1 MNFCKRCGSMTTIW
15 TGAKEETTD
24 GLGASVVSTEGTT
37 RRIKNKNGNHSIL
50 DVPFPSAIKYY
61 NKFMG
66 GVDKSDQLIGYH
78 RVIHQT
84 KNIGKP
90 YSTICLKS
98 VWPMHLSYRHRTT
111 EWFLIKISS
120 FLPMGLLITKIVF
133 KIFSKYS
140 QNERICQ

>member
-1 MNFCKRCGSMTTIW
+1 
-15 TGAKEETTD
+15 
-24 GLGASVVSTEGTT
+24 
-37 RRIKNKNGNHSIL
+37 
-50 DVPFPSAIKYY
+50 
-61 NKFMG
+61 MG

-84 KNIGKP
+84 KK
-90 YSTICLKS
+90 YRKTLFY
-98 VWPMHLSYRHRTT
+98 HLLEISLTNAFVLQTQTTT